1 MSPIKHMSNVAV
13 VVSVDVACRRVV
25 VVVVVVV
32 VSACIIMASI
42 HFRCVM

>member
-1 MSPIKHMSNVAV
+1 MSNVAV
-13 VVSVDVACRRVV
+13 VVTVDVACRR

>member
-1 MSPIKHMSNVAV
+1 MSNVAV
-13 VVSVDVACRRVV
+13 VVTVDVACRRVF
-25 VVVVVVV
+25 VVVVV